1 MTSLHKGQPE
11 ISITPRNLQSPS
23 PRIGEPSE
31 AEDVKPETPFLL
43 KVAAVCFICCISV
56 ATHWSSGVTKA
67 MKSTIKKELDISNTQ
82 FSLLE
87 ASEDFMATILIMASA
102 VISDRIGGLSVIV
115 IGKLVYTLGSILIA
129 AAATIRSYDFMVTGR
144 IVMAM
149 GDITTQV
156 AQYKMFSS
164 WFAPSNGFA
173 ITLGFEGASGKLG
186 GFIGKATANIIAQNC
201 GFEWSFWINVFL
213 NVFANVATFL
223 FWFLERYCNRHY
235 ELPSDLANGESLPS
249 SKKAFRFYKVF
260 QLPWMFWSILA
271 FSLFESTTTVVFSQ
285 NATEL
290 AEMRFNVSAVTAGW
304 YSAVAQYGV
313 FFCGTMLLLSMLLLN
328 IVPTKSG
335 TAASFVFYGLVKAF
349 GTTVIV
355 DSIRT
360 VIWEESVFGAACGL
374 DQTMNNAMNI
384 IMRLVTGSLQ
394 DEDNGSYH
402 RVNMIYLGAAAILM
416 AVSVAILL
424 AALLNQNL
432 APLQWSRK
440 ERLAFGSTRLAAL
453 REHHLVA
460 RYRWN
465 RWASLCCFGALVL
478 FVLGSWATYIWGAV
492 TGNNF

>member
-1 MTSLHKGQPE
+1 MMSQHKGRPE
-11 ISITPRNLQSPS
+11 ISITPRNLQSQS
-23 PRIGEPSE
+23 PRIEEPSE

-43 KVAAVCFICCISV
+43 KTAAVCFICCISG

-173 ITLGFEGASGKLG
+173 ITLGFEGAAGKLG

-201 GFEWSFWINVFL
+201 GFEWSFWINVFI
-213 NVFANVATFL
+213 NVFANVATLL
-223 FWFLERYCNRHY
+223 FWFLERYCDRHY
-235 ELPSDLANGESLPS
+235 NLPSDLANGESLRS

-290 AEMRFNVSAVTAGW
+290 AEMRFHVSAVTAGW

-360 VIWEESVFGAACGL
+360 IIWEESVFGSACGL

-384 IMRLVTGSLQ
+384 IIRLVTGAIQ
-394 DEDNGSYH
+394 DADKESYH
-402 RVNMIYLGAAAILM
+402 RVNMVYLGAAAILM

-424 AALLNQNL
+424 AALFNRNL

-440 ERLAFGSTRLAAL
+440 ERLTFGSTRLAAL

-465 RWASLCCFGALVL
+465 GRVSLCCFGALLL